1 MAAGMILK
9 QLAKYGVKTKTG
21 KALLD
26 KAANAFRAATKPKNL
41 TGKTKTL
48 SGKKG
53 NLGNVLAGT
62 GLSIAA
68 FLEYGNQTK
77 KKKPAVKRSMRFNKQ
92 VSSTTEKKA
101 TGAMGAYQK
110 RMAAGQRKSSLSR
123 KPRK

>member
-9 QLAKYGVKTKTG
+9 KLAEYGVKTKTG

-26 KAANAFRAATKPKNL
+26 KAANAFRASTKPKNL
-41 TGKTKTL
+41 TGKTKNL

-53 NLGNVLAGT
+53 NLGNILAGT

-77 KKKPAVKRSMRFNKQ
+77 KKKPAVKRSMRFNKD
-92 VSSTTEKKA
+92 VKTTTEKKA
-101 TGAMGAYQK
+101 TGKQAAFNK
-110 RMAAGQRKSSLSR
+110 RMKAGQRKSNTYR
-123 KPRK
+123 KTK